1 VKGIEDGMKKLFF
14 ETVPVE
20 VVKKICKRKPSAR
33 MRDTAAGSISK
44 ANEEA
49 STPLRDLKSSR
60 AKR

>member
-1 VKGIEDGMKKLFF
+1 MKKLFF